1 MSAVGNSADYMGIQK
16 YGKEGTNIS
25 SKKYNCCT
33 DNHKNYVKTFHW
45 SRKIKKPLEGLQFVL
60 KGGRQTSIKYGF
72 DYYKVKSESDTS
84 ANSPTER
91 KDQNTR
97 PVLKWVTLCLYC

>member
-33 DNHKNYVKTFHW
+33 DNHKNYVKTYFIEAE
-45 SRKIKKPLEGLQFVL
+45 K
-60 KGGRQTSIKYGF
+60 
-72 DYYKVKSESDTS
+72 
-84 ANSPTER
+84 
-91 KDQNTR
+91 
-97 PVLKWVTLCLYC
+97 